1 MHVSRPQT
9 KQQKRFD
16 LLIFV
21 SNERVQEIAL
31 ELVDCRTD
39 FGRVRS
45 SAEKHPR
52 RVRWLVIPK
61 ELDAGVFRGVKR
73 GCETVRNAAVD
84 IDMANPKR
92 VRAYVGTAPEFVS
105 DERLNFKTSL
115 SKCGKGT
122 KG

>member
-16 LLIFV
+16 LPIFV
-21 SNERVQEIAL
+21 SNERVQKIAL
-31 ELVDCRTD
+31 ELVDGRAD
-39 FGRVRS
+39 FNRVRS

-52 RVRWLVIPK
+52 CVRWLVIPK

-73 GCETVRNAAVD
+73 GCETVRNTAVD
-84 IDMANPKR
+84 IDMADPKR

-105 DERLNFKTSL
+105 GERLNFKTSL
-115 SKCGKGT
+115 TKCGKGT